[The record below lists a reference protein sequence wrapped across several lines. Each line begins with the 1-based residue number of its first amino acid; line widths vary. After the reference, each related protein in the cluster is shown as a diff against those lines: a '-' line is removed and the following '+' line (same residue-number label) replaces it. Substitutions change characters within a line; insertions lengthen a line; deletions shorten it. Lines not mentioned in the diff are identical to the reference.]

1 MLIKYK
7 ERYRLLFR
15 TIAIVTISL
24 FLYNDIAFALAPKL
38 RTVAQEDFKLSY
50 QTGYTLLAHNA
61 INTFIRDYISSGIE
75 ASKVGELKIKPAED
89 VDESQA
95 VVINGRVQSI
105 LIIAIPDLLKKTGQ
119 FAHIGLGGARG
130 MPVIYIDKKYFYKNE
145 LREHEKNKIG
155 QWEGKRERIG
165 FKTYRQMR
173 EWILSPLTRD
183 EAKEFAD
190 KVDRETKPGVK
201 KLYEGVAKDY
211 IDLDTIYTFYSDY
224 GLDKD
229 NNDINIAAHE
239 AGENSERQRLAAS
252 WVDENVPELKGK
264 TVFSLSME
272 GNIPEFGSYT
282 AHDANT
288 KGGLGV
294 YFGDKLEGMAAIG
307 INAFGAQIGY
317 SHVRKD
323 GGKIQV
329 SYNELIEKGILQKV
343 FVGNDAVMV
352 RAWDEDPEARCA
364 DEEDPCNPKVA
375 VEVYKVNRGGATDYI
390 FMSKVFD
397 ELYPD
402 DRVHRFTQEIVF
414 GKAVYAFM
422 RKTGFIPDILHMNEA
437 HTVVAAAQMR
447 ADEMYDKTA
456 IVYTNHTIVPAG
468 LEIFSSDCVRS
479 NVDRM
484 MYVIGLPEKS
494 ADKFRSIFLRP
505 DGVVD
510 FCYAAIKLADVIT
523 AVSREH
529 ALKTMRLFQGMYGGE
544 FNTDVVGILNGS
556 GQTWKSDR
564 LLKLESSG
572 RVPDLNDSWAIHEAG
587 KAQAFAELEKRT
599 GIKLDPHKPTVW
611 AIRRL
616 VEYKSQYPALKFIVH
631 LMTADRTRSFTR
643 DELKDI
649 WFRDLANFRQD
660 YERNYMGSREIAE
673 SILDKLFPSGVERVN
688 GLGMQVIVGWPAPA
702 YQKFWAD
709 EFYRWM
715 DLPDLKGRF
724 AALLSDTDI
733 LKMQA
738 IGADICLTMPRP
750 LEEACGTS
758 DQRTGLNFGVN
769 IAIKGAGPAEW
780 IEEYDETRESGSGFL
795 IGPYTIENGNNLDPD
810 NEKFYKEVPVD
821 IFEKAAVCSRLF
833 YEEAKGKWK
842 RLMLNSYLRANEIVT
857 AMAMEKRY
865 ALGAYLPAI
874 RKKAIIEPTAA
885 IKELDGKILVNTDTG
900 RIKFAGSSHISDPQF
915 EFWAVRHGETNA
927 NKEGRFQGAV
937 DEPQNQLNEEGIRQ
951 AQNAAEEL
959 FENLKDKIRQ
969 GKVVVLTSQSGRA
982 KTTAGYFLK
991 TVETRLG
998 ISIAPVEEPL
1008 LNEIAYGVW
1017 ENKREEEL
1025 SRDQI
1030 ELVGRYRRGLDAT
1043 VRAEGGESFID
1054 LLIRSKL
1061 LVDKLNQKYKDK
1073 DVVIFGSGAQI
1084 RATKI
1089 VLGDRSMIDDNG
1101 YIDWRSKGQAVPNA
1115 KPIRL
1120 FAFPEVMFSPDED
1133 YTKTLMNAAIG
1144 EMARRPVMSSIET
1157 VKMAIL
1163 HQMNM
1168 PAVVPENKILWHIIE
1183 KDVIPEEQQQNGFV
1197 TRINKAFRENKDV
1210 MEKIWVLDDKKAI
1223 AEAIADI
1230 RKDDPNAVI
1239 DIALGN
1245 ESRIESIPDDK
1256 EIKMLVF
1263 KAKDFIQ
1270 LEGVV
1275 AALRAL
1281 HSDNALPALLR
1292 IYSVMAGKP
1301 FNNPPDAISDDP
1313 KEFARRLIFDLP
1325 RAASAP
1331 IDDISKMNERLLQ
1344 LLTAA

>member
-1 MLIKYK
+1 MLNKYK
-7 ERYRLLFR
+7 ERYIVLFR
-15 TIAIVTISL
+15 TIAIVIICL
-24 FLYNDIAFALAPKL
+24 FSYNDIAFALAPKL
-38 RTVAQEDFKLSY
+38 RTAAQEDFKLSY

-61 INTFIRDYISSGIE
+61 VNAFIRDYISSKIE
-75 ASKVGELKIKPAED
+75 SSKVVELKIKLAED

-95 VVINGRVQSI
+95 VVINGRAQSV

-119 FAHIGLGGARG
+119 FAHIGLGGVYG

-145 LREHEKNKIG
+145 LREHEKNKIER
-155 QWEGKRERIG
+155 WEGKREQIG

-239 AGENSERQRLAAS
+239 AGENSERQRFAAS
-252 WVDENVPELKGK
+252 WVDENAPELKDK

-317 SHVRKD
+317 SHIRKD
-323 GGKIQV
+323 GRKIRV
-329 SYNELIEKGILQKV
+329 NYDKLIEKGILKKV

-364 DEEDPCNPKVA
+364 DEEDPSNPKVT
-375 VEVYKVNRGGATDYI
+375 VEVYKVNRDGATDYI

-402 DRVHRFTQEIVF
+402 DRIRRFTQEIVF

-422 RKTGFIPDILHMNEA
+422 KKAGFIPDILHLNEA

-468 LEIFSSDCVRS
+468 LEIFSSDSVRS

-529 ALKTMRLFQGMYGGE
+529 ALKTMKLFQDMYGRE
-544 FNTDVVGILNGS
+544 FNADVVGILNGS
-556 GQTWKSDR
+556 GQTWKTDR
-564 LLKLESSG
+564 LLEFESSG
-572 RVPDLNDSWAIHEAG
+572 RGPDLNDAWAIHEAG
-587 KAQAFAELEKRT
+587 KAEAFAKLENRT
-599 GIKLDPHKPTVW
+599 GIKLDPYKPTAW

-616 VEYKSQYPALKFIVH
+616 VGYKSQYPILKFIIH
-631 LMTADRTRSFTR
+631 LMTADRTSSFTR
-643 DELKDI
+643 NELKDI
-649 WFRDLANFRQD
+649 WSRDLTNFRQD
-660 YERNYMGSREIAE
+660 YESNYMGTREIAE
-673 SILDKLFPSGVERVN
+673 SVLNKLFPPGVEIVN
-688 GLGMQVIVGWPAPA
+688 GLGMQVVVGWPPPA
-702 YQKFWAD
+702 YEEFWAY
-709 EFYRWM
+709 EFYRWTT
-715 DLPDLKGRF
+715 LPDFKGRF
-724 AALLSDTDI
+724 AVLLSDADI

-738 IGADICLTMPRP
+738 IGADICLTTPRP

-780 IEEYDETRESGSGFL
+780 VEEYDETRESGSGFP
-795 IGPYTIENGNNLDPD
+795 IGPYVIENGNNLDPD

-833 YEEAKGKWK
+833 YEEGKGKWK

-857 AMAMEKRY
+857 AVAMEKRY

-885 IKELDGKILVNTDTG
+885 IKELDGRILVNTGTG
-900 RIKFAGSSHISDPQF
+900 RIKFAGSGHVSDPQF
-915 EFWAVRHGETNA
+915 EFWAVRHGETDA

-959 FENLKDKIRQ
+959 FESLKDKILKGR
-969 GKVVVLTSQSGRA
+969 VVVLTSQLGRA
-982 KTTAGYFLK
+982 KATADYFLK

-998 ISIAPVEEPL
+998 ISITPIEESL
-1008 LNEIAYGVW
+1008 LNEIAFSAW

-1054 LLIRSKL
+1054 LLIRCKL
-1061 LVDKLNQKYKDK
+1061 LIDKLNQKYRNK
-1073 DVVIFGSGAQI
+1073 DVVIFGSGTHI
-1084 RATKI
+1084 RAVK
-1089 VLGDRSMIDDNG
+1089 VALGDRSMLDDKG
-1101 YIDWRSKGQAVPNA
+1101 YIDWRSKDQAVPNA
-1115 KPIRL
+1115 RPIRL
-1120 FAFPEVMFSPDED
+1120 FVFPDVMIGPDED

-1144 EMARRPVMSSIET
+1144 EMARRPVMPSIET

-1163 HQMNM
+1163 HQINVQS
-1168 PAVVPENKILWHIIE
+1168 AVPENKVLWHIIE
-1183 KDVIPEEQQQNGFV
+1183 KDVIPNEQQQGSFI
-1197 TRINKAFRENKDV
+1197 TQINKAFRENKDA
-1210 MEKIWVLDDKKAI
+1210 MEKIWILDDKKTI
-1223 AEAIADI
+1223 AEAVEDI

-1239 DIALGN
+1239 DIALSD
-1245 ESRIESIPDDK
+1245 ESHIESAPDEK

-1270 LEGVV
+1270 LEGVT

-1281 HSDNALPALLR
+1281 HSDNALSALLR
-1292 IYSVMAGKP
+1292 IYSVMSGKP

-1325 RAASAP
+1325 EAASVP
-1331 IDDISKMNERLLQ
+1331 IDDIPKLNERLLQ